1 MIVSCDVAENEL
13 RPLGRMEGGRER
25 GVSDMVVVR
34 KSQRSENG
42 RIIEFAKKRTTEL
55 ELQSWIQCRYET
67 GHTVTYFFS
76 CDPRLTHLC
85 MPQRECANVPLET
98 VVRSDDVR
106 IRSAYRGIT
115 SIIEKCIRIDEL
127 HRSLN
132 AVCEKE
138 VS

>member
-1 MIVSCDVAENEL
+1 
-13 RPLGRMEGGRER
+13 
-25 GVSDMVVVR
+25 
-34 KSQRSENG
+34 
-42 RIIEFAKKRTTEL
+42 
-55 ELQSWIQCRYET
+55 
-67 GHTVTYFFS
+67 
-76 CDPRLTHLC
+76 
-85 MPQRECANVPLET
+85 MPQRERANVPLET